1 MPRKLSVS
9 LSRARR
15 CIGSCLM
22 QRRGTGPAKHPIRP
36 NPNASSSRYLDTL
49 GRPPAHYFGSRATI
63 PEGPMKRLLRIAAVA
78 HLLLSSGFS
87 DAYAAD
93 PYDGNWTG
101 SATSTGG
108 RCRPARVTLSVEGR
122 VVRGQARF
130 EGDAPNI
137 HGTVLQDGAL
147 GATIGFQHLTGKFTQ
162 DEFEGTF
169 KSSDCVWKMLLKRT
183 K

>member
-1 MPRKLSVS
+1 
-9 LSRARR
+9 
-15 CIGSCLM
+15 
-22 QRRGTGPAKHPIRP
+22 
-36 NPNASSSRYLDTL
+36 
-49 GRPPAHYFGSRATI
+49 
-63 PEGPMKRLLRIAAVA
+63 MKRLLRIAAVA

-137 HGTVLQDGAL
+137 HGTVLEDGAL

>member
-1 MPRKLSVS
+1 MADDPDEEKRWEIAKLDSG
-9 LSRARR
+9 RAV
-15 CIGSCLM
+15 
-22 QRRGTGPAKHPIRP
+22 
-36 NPNASSSRYLDTL
+36 
-49 GRPPAHYFGSRATI
+49 

-122 VVRGQARF
+122 VVTGQARF

-137 HGTVLQDGAL
+137 RGTVLEDGAL

>member
-1 MPRKLSVS
+1 MNKRPMVVNSLRGQTMADDPDEEKRWEIAKLDSG
-9 LSRARR
+9 RAV
-15 CIGSCLM
+15 
-22 QRRGTGPAKHPIRP
+22 
-36 NPNASSSRYLDTL
+36 
-49 GRPPAHYFGSRATI
+49 

-122 VVRGQARF
+122 VVTGQARF

-137 HGTVLQDGAL
+137 HGTVLEDGAL

>member
-1 MPRKLSVS
+1 
-9 LSRARR
+9 
-15 CIGSCLM
+15 
-22 QRRGTGPAKHPIRP
+22 
-36 NPNASSSRYLDTL
+36 
-49 GRPPAHYFGSRATI
+49 
-63 PEGPMKRLLRIAAVA
+63 MKRLLRIAAVA

-122 VVRGQARF
+122 VVTGQARF

-137 HGTVLQDGAL
+137 HGTVLEDGAL
-147 GATIGFQHLTGKFTQ
+147 GATIGFAALGLTARRGQANPATVPLMHSLRC
-162 DEFEGTF
+162 
-169 KSSDCVWKMLLKRT
+169 SSDMMIARPRFRRQARAPGAPPYAALGLTARRGQANPATVPLMHSLRCSIIKVNGCRT
-183 K
+183 TSDRSSAGFLT

>member
-1 MPRKLSVS
+1 LNKRPMVVNSLRGQTMADDPDEEKRWEIAKLDSG
-9 LSRARR
+9 RAV
-15 CIGSCLM
+15 
-22 QRRGTGPAKHPIRP
+22 
-36 NPNASSSRYLDTL
+36 
-49 GRPPAHYFGSRATI
+49 

-122 VVRGQARF
+122 VVTGQARF

-137 HGTVLQDGAL
+137 HGTVLEDGAL

>member
-1 MPRKLSVS
+1 MVVNSLRGQTMADDLDEEKRWEIAKLDSG
-9 LSRARR
+9 RAV
-15 CIGSCLM
+15 
-22 QRRGTGPAKHPIRP
+22 
-36 NPNASSSRYLDTL
+36 
-49 GRPPAHYFGSRATI
+49 

-122 VVRGQARF
+122 VVTGQARF

-137 HGTVLQDGAL
+137 HGTVLEDGAL
-147 GATIGFQHLTGKFTQ
+147 GATIGFQHLTGKFAQ

-169 KSSDCVWKMLLKRT
+169 KMACTRFG
-183 K
+183 

>member
-1 MPRKLSVS
+1 LNKRPMVVNSLRGQTMADDPDEEKRWEIAKLDSG
-9 LSRARR
+9 RAV
-15 CIGSCLM
+15 
-22 QRRGTGPAKHPIRP
+22 
-36 NPNASSSRYLDTL
+36 
-49 GRPPAHYFGSRATI
+49 

-101 SATSTGG
+101 SATSTGR

-122 VVRGQARF
+122 VVTGQARF

-137 HGTVLQDGAL
+137 HGTVLEDGAL